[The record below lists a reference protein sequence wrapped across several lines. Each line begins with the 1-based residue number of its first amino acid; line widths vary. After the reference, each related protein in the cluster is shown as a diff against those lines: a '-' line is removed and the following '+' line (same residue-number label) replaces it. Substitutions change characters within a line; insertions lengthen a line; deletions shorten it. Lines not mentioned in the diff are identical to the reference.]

1 MEETIALIIGMGLA
15 IAGLTYTMICINK
28 QEEKKFYIYPKTGH
42 KYKILYECVM
52 KLPIERTWVD
62 AFVYVDLNDGQLYV
76 REKQDFFN
84 KFIKVTEWK
93 EKKKHSN

>member
-1 MEETIALIIGMGLA
+1 MEKDIALMIIGILA
-15 IAGLTYTMICINK
+15 IAGLIYTMIYVYK
-28 QEEKKFYIYPKTGH
+28 QEEKKFYICPKTGH
-42 KYKILYECVM
+42 KYRILCECVM

-62 AFVYVDLNDGQLYV
+62 AFVYVGLNNEQLYV

-93 EKKKHSN
+93 EKKKYLD

>member
-1 MEETIALIIGMGLA
+1 
-15 IAGLTYTMICINK
+15 
-28 QEEKKFYIYPKTGH
+28 
-42 KYKILYECVM
+42 M